1 MTARLPPPGLPGLD
15 PAWSRLVTEGRG
27 HTWHVLDRGAPT
39 HGTVVAVHGNPT
51 WSYLWRR
58 VVAAAPDGW
67 RVVAVDQLGM
77 GFSDR
82 PPGVRTLAR
91 RVADLDAV
99 LTALDV
105 TGPVVVAGHDWG
117 GIVGLGWAVAHPER
131 VAALVLANTAVHH
144 PAGVPLPAPI
154 RLSRAPVLRPLVCAV
169 TPTFVRGATAASR
182 PALLS
187 RSALP
192 RAVRDAYAAPYAT
205 AGRRRAVEDFVAD
218 IPLEPGHPSAATLD
232 DIAEGVRKLD
242 DRPVLLAWGPRDPVF
257 SDRYL
262 RDLRARLPH
271 ADVQRYER
279 AAHLVLED
287 APETAAHVWAW
298 LVEHVASGD
307 AVPSSRGARDA
318 SGATLPASGASGATL
333 PASGASGA
341 TLPASGASGATLPAA
356 PDGPGPAP
364 AMGAALEARAGDEAA
379 AVVEPGGRTVPWRLL
394 ARRVRELAVGL
405 ADHGVLPGDRVALL
419 VPPGPDLTAVAYACW
434 RAGAAVV
441 VADPGLGAAGLA
453 RALRGAHPAHVVG
466 AVPGLALAAALGVPG
481 SRIAA
486 GPVPVGLGR
495 PLGSPV
501 GLAALA
507 RRGRALLEGGATLP
521 AEPGPDAEAAVLFTS
536 GATGPAKGVVYR
548 HRQARA
554 QVAAVGAALGITPDD
569 RLVAAFPPFAL
580 YGPALGIPTAVPAV
594 RRPGALTAA
603 ALADAVAAVDATVV
617 FASPAALRRVVAT
630 ADAVSADRR
639 AALAG
644 VRRVLSAGAPVP
656 AALLHALRG
665 VLPHADAH
673 TPYGMTEALPV
684 TDVALDEIDAAG
696 HGDGVCVGRPLPGV
710 DVAVAPLRADGS
722 ADGPL
727 TREPGVTGEIS
738 VAAAHVKDRY
748 DQLWVTERASTR
760 EPGRHRTGDVGHL
773 DVAGRLWV
781 EGRLV
786 HVVTTAGGPVTP
798 VGIEQRVQAVPGV
811 AAAAVAGVGPVGTQ
825 QVVVVVVPAGSGSPP
840 ASRRDGSRV
849 APVLVPAPG
858 PGSPKTGDL
867 RRPAAPL
874 LATARL
880 TAAVRAAAGVPVAAV
895 LVTDRLPVDIR
906 HASKVDRTRVAR
918 WAERVL
924 AGRRAG
930 RRP

>member
-1 MTARLPPPGLPGLD
+1 MTARLPPPDLPGLD
-15 PAWSRLVTEGRG
+15 PAWSRLVTDGRG

-82 PPGVRTLAR
+82 PPGVRTLGQ

-144 PAGVPLPAPI
+144 PPGVPLPAPI

-232 DIAEGVRKLD
+232 DIAEGARLVEA
-242 DRPVLLAWGPRDPVF
+242 PVLLAWGPRDPVF

-279 AAHLVLED
+279 ASHLVLED

-307 AVPSSRGARDA
+307 AVPSSRGARDT

-333 PASGASGA
+333 PAS
-341 TLPASGASGATLPAA
+341 
-356 PDGPGPAP
+356 DGPGPAP

-419 VPPGPDLTAVAYACW
+419 VPAGPDLTAVAYACW
-434 RAGAAVV
+434 QAGAAVV

-466 AVPGLALAAALGVPG
+466 AVPGLALAAALSVPG

-486 GPVPVGLGR
+486 GPVPVGLRR

-656 AALLHALRG
+656 AALLHALRA

-722 ADGPL
+722 ATGPL
-727 TREPGVTGEIS
+727 SREPGVTGEIS

-773 DVAGRLWV
+773 DAAGRLWV

-811 AAAAVAGVGPVGTQ
+811 AAAAVAGVGPAGTQ
-825 QVVVVVVPAGSGSPP
+825 QVVVVVVPAGPGSPP
-840 ASRRDGSRV
+840 ASHRGESRV
-849 APVLVPAPG
+849 APGESRDPAGRVPRLGTA
-858 PGSPKTGDL
+858 SPAS
-867 RRPAAPL
+867 RPAEIADGAGARRRGAPL
-874 LATARL
+874 LAAAGL

-924 AGRRAG
+924 AGDRAG